1 MSEPR
6 LRSTCACGWE
16 VTGTEAE
23 VVAATIDHGAR
34 VHNMEAT
41 ADQVLARAE
50 RLDDDPSQTGSAA

>member
-16 VTGTEAE
+16 VTGTADE
-23 VVAATIDHGAR
+23 VVAATIEHGSR

-50 RLDDDPSQTGSAA
+50 RLDDDASQAGSAA

>member
-16 VTGTEAE
+16 VIGTEAE

-41 ADQVLARAE
+41 AEQVLARAQ
-50 RLDDDPSQTGSAA
+50 RLDDDTSQAGSAA

>member
-16 VTGTEAE
+16 VTGTADE

-50 RLDDDPSQTGSAA
+50 RLEDDASQAGSAA

>member
-16 VTGTEAE
+16 ITGTADE
-23 VVAATIDHGAR
+23 VVTATIDHGAR

-41 ADQVLARAE
+41 PDQVLARAE
-50 RLDDDPSQTGSAA
+50 RLDDDASHAGSAA